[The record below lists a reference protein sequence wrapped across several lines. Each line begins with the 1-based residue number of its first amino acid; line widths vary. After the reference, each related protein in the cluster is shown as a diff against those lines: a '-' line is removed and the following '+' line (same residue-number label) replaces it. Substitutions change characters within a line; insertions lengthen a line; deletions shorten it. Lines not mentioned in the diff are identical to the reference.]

1 MYQYLKIVVRVGTGN
16 FNYFQ
21 KPKGL
26 PDENITAPTT
36 SDYRVTLQ
44 LSYLG
49 TKTRLEFRGS
59 CLKQDRTKFNHGK
72 VVNTYIVHELNKIM
86 LTIFMMG
93 IFGAAHG
100 WGVGGGKKAPPH

>member
-1 MYQYLKIVVRVGTGN
+1 MYRYFNKVIGVGTGN
-16 FNYFQ
+16 YIYFQ
-21 KPKGL
+21 KSKGL
-26 PDENITAPTT
+26 SNENITTAATI
-36 SDYRVTLQ
+36 DYSLNSQ

-100 WGVGGGKKAPPH
+100 WGEGGGKKAPPH